1 MHEDTE
7 VQRVYVLEVGQRSR
21 RRDHCLLW
29 VLHPVSTLGIRVL
42 FQ

>member
-7 VQRVYVLEVGQRSR
+7 VQRVYVLEVGERSQ
-21 RRDHCLLW
+21 RRDHRLL
-29 VLHPVSTLGIRVL
+29 LALRTVSTLGIHVL